1 MPRPPLQSMPVQSMP
16 VQSMPIWGLSVRV
29 RATLAATA
37 IVAVALGVAAAVLV
51 GVLKG
56 SLVESASAEA
66 ARRADVTAELISVS
80 PSVATGRLDAET
92 LDPDIQIIEKG
103 DLPAEKWQ
111 AMAQPAQ
118 PAQPA
123 QTAGSGPGLSPA
135 ITVWEPFTRTTGTRP
150 AVTNTPR
157 PALGPRTTARR
168 AADGES
174 AVSAKRWAP
183 AGLFTVATMPVETS
197 QGVVVVQARA
207 SLEPTRAALRTLQG
221 LLLPGIPALLAL
233 VAALTW
239 LAVGRTLAP
248 VSAIR
253 AEMADITANDLHRR
267 VPVPRSRDEI
277 ARLAETMNRTLDR
290 LELAVDRHKRF
301 VADAAHELRSPL
313 AVLRT
318 RLELAPPEPL
328 VAEALTD
335 VDRIQTLTSDL
346 LLMARLDAGE
356 PACPGEVDLGQ
367 VAAEEATRSR
377 PRPEVRVGLEVAT
390 DVVVSGSAEELR
402 RLVANLVDNAV
413 RHADSAV
420 TVRLTRDGDDAVLDV
435 CDDGPGI
442 PVEHREAVF
451 DRFTR
456 LDEARDR
463 DAGGS
468 GLGLA
473 IARDIAVRHG
483 GTLDVVGEGRGAR
496 LRARLPAR

>member
-1 MPRPPLQSMPVQSMP
+1 MPR
-16 VQSMPIWGLSVRV
+16 LSVRV
-29 RATLAATA
+29 RATLAATV

-51 GVLKG
+51 GVLRG
-56 SLVESASAEA
+56 SLVESASLEA
-66 ARRADVTAELISVS
+66 TRRADATAEALLTRLKADSKADSVGG
-80 PSVATGRLDAET
+80 VAERVI
-92 LDPDIQIIEKG
+92 DPDIMIIDESVRG
-103 DLPAEKWQ
+103 ADPRFDL
-111 AMAQPAQ
+111 
-118 PAQPA
+118 
-123 QTAGSGPGLSPA
+123 
-135 ITVWEPFTRTTGTRP
+135 TTP
-150 AVTNTPR
+150 DDR
-157 PALGPRTTARR
+157 PALLSKVSSTVSG
-168 AADGES
+168 S
-174 AVSAKRWAP
+174 VSALSCVPTEPVFSVESSATPP
-183 AGLFTVATMPVETS
+183 AGAPTRKWTSCGSFAVATMPVATAK
-197 QGVVVVQARA
+197 GPLLVRARA
-207 SLEPTRAALRTLQG
+207 SLEPTKAALQSLQG
-221 LLLPGIPALLAL
+221 LLLPGIPALLLL

-239 LAVGRTLAP
+239 LVVGRALAP

-253 AEMADITANDLHRR
+253 AEVADITASDLHRR

-328 VAEALTD
+328 AAEALTD
-335 VDRIQTLTSDL
+335 VERLQKLTSDL
-346 LLMARLDAGE
+346 LLLARLDAGE
-356 PACPGEVDLGQ
+356 PACHEEVDLGQ

-377 PRPEVRVGLEVAT
+377 PRPEIQVALDVAVDAVVR
-390 DVVVSGSAEELR
+390 GSADQLR

-413 RHADSAV
+413 RHADSTV
-420 TVRLTRDGDDAVLDV
+420 TVRLALDEGEALLDV
-435 CDDGPGI
+435 RDDGPGI
-442 PVEHREAVF
+442 PDEHREAVF

-483 GTLDVVGEGRGAR
+483 GRLDLVAGSRGAW
-496 LRARLPAR
+496 LRARFPVI